1 MLALSLYFVAM
12 DVISGA
18 KGLIPKTGT
27 PTSPTPRMVG
37 LRISRCRPV
46 IYVASA
52 WVLQMRNRNLLLGI
66 SLATALP
73 TLGCQSKSIREP
85 SFHPVGS
92 SIVQTAPIAQL
103 RPSDA
108 VPTSNMPYYVEDFS
122 PMDLNENA
130 MSPENLV
137 PMTLH
142 DCIAMALTNSK
153 LMQDLG
159 VSVIRSPYASGSA
172 FDPAMAYSDPRSG
185 EEAALS
191 AFDANLFASNFHESN
206 DRRYNNLFFGD
217 NGRFDQDLNTTRIG
231 VAKRTA
237 AGTYLAV
244 RDVTVYDRNNQTSNA
259 FIPYSWE
266 KYIET
271 EIRQPLMQ
279 GAGNQFNLI
288 AGPGA
293 QPGQLNGILLARVR
307 TDIALV
313 DFEKTI
319 RDFVS
324 EVENAYWDLYYSYRD
339 LDARIEVRDIANKTN
354 AKIQERK
361 AVGTEGLMAQ
371 ASEQLYRFQ
380 ADVVDSLNGRTV
392 DGTRTN
398 NGSTGGTF
406 RSAGGVRISERKLRL
421 ITGLPIN
428 DGKILYPAD
437 QPSLAAVHFDWAS
450 SIHDAMANRE
460 ELRRQRWVIK
470 QRELELLANRNFLK
484 PQLDLVSQFRM
495 RGFGDNG
502 RLLLGPDS
510 ATSSLFN
517 GQYPEWQ
524 MGLEYQSP
532 VGFRRAHA
540 AVRNSQLALAR
551 EAEVLREQER
561 AIHFGLSNAMNDTKR
576 AYENLTLHERRL
588 YHIKVQLEEI
598 EKIESGGETSALDV
612 KLETHRRLLDAR
624 LRFHQSEV
632 EYALSLR
639 NVHLEK
645 GTLLNYCNVQLNEC
659 VSSEAALDEAMQ
671 RLQTQDYSNDPKS
684 RAAYIG
690 MPAQRT
696 GG

>member
-1 MLALSLYFVAM
+1 
-12 DVISGA
+12 
-18 KGLIPKTGT
+18 
-27 PTSPTPRMVG
+27 
-37 LRISRCRPV
+37 
-46 IYVASA
+46 
-52 WVLQMRNRNLLLGI
+52 
-66 SLATALP
+66 
-73 TLGCQSKSIREP
+73 LGCQSKSIREP
-85 SFHPVGS
+85 SFHPVAS
-92 SIVQTAPIAQL
+92 SIAQTAPIAQL

-108 VPTSNMPYYVEDFS
+108 VPTNNMPYYVEDLS

-130 MSPENLV
+130 MAPENLV

-142 DCIAMALTNSK
+142 DCIAMALTHSK

-159 VSVIRSPYASGSA
+159 VSVVRSPFASGSA
-172 FDPAMAYSDPRSG
+172 FDPALAYSDPRTG

-231 VAKRTA
+231 IAKRTA
-237 AGTYLAV
+237 AGTYLSV

-271 EIRQPLMQ
+271 EIRQPLLQ

-339 LDARIEVRDIANKTN
+339 LDARIEVRDIAFETVEN
-354 AKIQERK
+354 IERR
-361 AVGTEGLMAQ
+361 GREDSDDGERGQ
-371 ASEQLYRFQ
+371 ANEQFFRFQ

-406 RSAGGVRISERKLRL
+406 RSSGGVRVAERKLRL

-428 DGKILYPAD
+428 DGKILYPSD
-437 QPSLAAVHFDWAS
+437 QPSIASVHFDWISA
-450 SIHDAMANRE
+450 IHDAMANRE

-484 PQLDLVSQFRM
+484 PQLDVVSQFRM

-502 RLLLGPDS
+502 RLLVGPGS

-524 MGLEYQSP
+524 MGLEYQAP

-540 AVRNSQLALAR
+540 AVRNSQLSLAR
-551 EAEVLREQER
+551 EAEILREQER
-561 AIHFGLSNAMNDTKR
+561 AVHFGLSNAMNDAKR
-576 AYENLTLHERRL
+576 AHENLTLHEKRL
-588 YHIKVQLEEI
+588 VSIKQQLKAIKDKED
-598 EKIESGGETSALDV
+598 GGTSKPALDV
-612 KLETHRRLLDAR
+612 KLEAHRRLLDAR

-645 GTLLNYCNVQLNEC
+645 GTLLKYCNVMLNEC
-659 VSSEAALDEAMQ
+659 VSSQDALNEAMK
-671 RLQTQDYSNDPKS
+671 RLENQDYSTDPKS

-690 MPAQRT
+690 MPSQKT